1 MIKYNRQYCIK
12 VKLENQHALDQEYR
26 GFHEAIQQIFPP
38 WDKPRN
44 YLGGLSFLFG
54 QTAALLDYHVGIDIL
69 YADYEPDA
77 CDNNILKLKP
87 VALSVWAYF
96 LQLSQKE
103 I

>member
-1 MIKYNRQYCIK
+1 MLLIRNTEVSTKPFSK
-12 VKLENQHALDQEYR
+12 
-26 GFHEAIQQIFPP
+26 IFPP

-69 YADYEPDA
+69 YANYEPDA

-87 VALSVWAYF
+87 VAMSVWAYF

>member
-1 MIKYNRQYCIK
+1 MLLIRNTE
-12 VKLENQHALDQEYR
+12 VSTKLFSKFFR
-26 GFHEAIQQIFPP
+26 SR
-38 WDKPRN
+38 DKPRN
-44 YLGGLSFLFG
+44 HLGGLSFLFG